1 MSCELSAQGRAFSTV
16 LTAFI
21 GSIIN
26 GITSGYLVAFITAWI
41 SWFATLRILIG
52 AIWSLRQA
60 FSSEYTPISTAPPAY
75 ESVALEERGAGAGP
89 AVPEQTPSATAQI
102 GSNWSMMDKRLN
114 RKITVLGWMG
124 WVYTAVYSPVVQIL
138 WLAANWTS
146 ASGALK
152 IVRGLGISVTALG
165 LTIDTKKRYAETLRG
180 STYLGRVACVAFKLT
195 NAGSAF
201 GMGAMC
207 AALLIKGAL
216 DLNLKWF
223 FFVIYCVFMVI
234 WAAGSFAFI
243 PVQDGGVKGAGII
256 LDVLM
261 GAFAGV
267 ILAAPAFFV
276 MRNAE
281 QPTLSMDGFGFSTPE
296 SGQASLND
304 YLSCESVA
312 VWRKIAAVLP

>member
-1 MSCELSAQGRAFSTV
+1 MSCELSPQGRAFSTV

-26 GITSGYLVAFITAWI
+26 GITSGLLVAFITAWI

-52 AIWSLRQA
+52 AVWSLCQA
-60 FSSEYTPISTAPPAY
+60 FSSDYTPISTAD
-75 ESVALEERGAGAGP
+75 EMIALEERGAA
-89 AVPEQTPSATAQI
+89 ADVAPSNSAHI
-102 GSNWSMMDKRLN
+102 GSKLSMVNKRLN
-114 RKITVLGWMG
+114 RKVTVLGWIG
-124 WVYTAVYSPVVQIL
+124 WAYTAVYSPVVQAL

-146 ASGALK
+146 ASGSLK
-152 IVRGLGISVTALG
+152 IVRGLGISVTALA

-180 STYLGRVACVAFKLT
+180 SSYLGRVACIAFKLT

-216 DLNLKWF
+216 ELHLKWY
-223 FFVIYCVFMVI
+223 FFVLYCVFMVI
-234 WAAGSFAFI
+234 WAAVSFTFI
-243 PVQDGGVKGAGII
+243 PVQDGGVGGAGII

-267 ILAAPAFFV
+267 ILAAPAFFI
-276 MRNAE
+276 MKSAE
-281 QPTLSMDGFGFSTPE
+281 QPTVSLNGFSTPE
-296 SGQASLND
+296 SGQASLSH
-304 YLSCESVA
+304 YISCDSVA
-312 VWRKIAAVLP
+312 VWRKIAAILP

>member
-1 MSCELSAQGRAFSTV
+1 MSSCDLSPQARAFSTV

-26 GITSGYLVAFITAWI
+26 GITSGLLVAFITAWI
-41 SWFATLRILIG
+41 SWFATLRILLG

-60 FSSEYTPISTAPPAY
+60 FSSEYVPLSTAAPAAD
-75 ESVALEERGAGAGP
+75 EPDSIALQARGGGGGVLLPGPVAAPGGRW
-89 AVPEQTPSATAQI
+89 TA
-102 GSNWSMMDKRLN
+102 MHKRLN
-114 RKITVLGWMG
+114 TNVTVLGWLG
-124 WVYTAVYSPVVQIL
+124 WVYTAVYSPVVQAL
-138 WLAANWTS
+138 WLAANWSS
-146 ASGALK
+146 AGGSLK

-180 STYLGRVACVAFKLT
+180 SSFVGSAACVVFKLV

-207 AALLIKGAL
+207 AALLVKGAL
-216 DLNLKWF
+216 ELELKWY
-223 FFVIYCVFMVI
+223 FFVVYCVFMLI
-234 WAAGSFAFI
+234 WAAGSFAFV
-243 PVQDGGVKGAGII
+243 PVQDGGVSGAGIVA
-256 LDVLM
+256 DVLM

-276 MRNAE
+276 MRSAE
-281 QPTLSMDGFGFSTPE
+281 QPTVSLDGFSTPE
-296 SGQASLND
+296 SGQASLNH

>member
-1 MSCELSAQGRAFSTV
+1 MSCELSPQGRAFSTV

-26 GITSGYLVAFITAWI
+26 GITSGFLVAFITAWI
-41 SWFATLRILIG
+41 SWFATLRILLG

-60 FSSEYTPISTAPPAY
+60 FSSEYAPLSTAPPAAD
-75 ESVALEERGAGAGP
+75 EPIALQARGVLLGSAAAPGSAP
-89 AVPEQTPSATAQI
+89 APVGSKWSAM
-102 GSNWSMMDKRLN
+102 NKRLN
-114 RKITVLGWMG
+114 TKVTVLGWLG
-124 WVYTAVYSPVVQIL
+124 WVYTAVYSPIVQVL

-146 ASGALK
+146 AAGSLK
-152 IVRGLGISVTALG
+152 IVRGLGISVTALA

-180 STYLGRVACVAFKLT
+180 SSFLGRAACVAFKLT

-216 DLNLKWF
+216 EIDLKWY
-223 FFVIYCVFMVI
+223 FFVVYCVFMVI
-234 WAAGSFAFI
+234 WAAVSFVFV
-243 PVQDGGVKGAGII
+243 PVQDGGVGGAGII
-256 LDVLM
+256 VDVLM

-267 ILAAPAFFV
+267 ILAAPAFFI

-281 QPTLSMDGFGFSTPE
+281 QPTVSLDGFSTPE

>member
-1 MSCELSAQGRAFSTV
+1 MSCELSPQGRAFSTV

-60 FSSEYTPISTAPPAY
+60 FSSEYTPISTAPPAD
-75 ESVALEERGAGAGP
+75 EAIVLEERG
-89 AVPEQTPSATAQI
+89 VPEPTSNAPAQI
-102 GSNWSMMDKRLN
+102 GSNWSMMNKRLN
-114 RKITVLGWMG
+114 RKVTVLGWLG
-124 WVYTAVYSPVVQIL
+124 WVYTAIYSPIVQIL
-138 WLAANWTS
+138 WLAANWKT
-146 ASGALK
+146 ASGSLK

-180 STYLGRVACVAFKLT
+180 STYLGRVACAAFKIT
-195 NAGSAF
+195 NGGSAL
-201 GMGAMC
+201 GMGALC

-216 DLNLKWF
+216 DLNLKWY

-234 WAAGSFAFI
+234 WAAVSFKFI
-243 PVQDGGVKGAGII
+243 PVQDGGVAGAGII

-267 ILAAPAFFV
+267 FLAAPAFFI
-276 MRNAE
+276 MKNEE
-281 QPTLSMDGFGFSTPE
+281 QPTLSLDGFSTPK
-296 SGQASLND
+296 SGQASLHD
-304 YLSCESVA
+304 YLGCESVA
-312 VWRKIAAVLP
+312 VWRKVAAVLP